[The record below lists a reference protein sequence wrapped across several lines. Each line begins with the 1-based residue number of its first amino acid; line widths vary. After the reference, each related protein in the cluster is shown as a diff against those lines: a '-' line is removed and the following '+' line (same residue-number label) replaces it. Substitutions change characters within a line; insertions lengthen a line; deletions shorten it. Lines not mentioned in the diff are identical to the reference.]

1 VGEGFPGAWPT
12 GEGAA
17 VLDILPAGRKVAA
30 PEVLF
35 KKVENEQVAEWL
47 ERFGGPE
54 AA

>member
-1 VGEGFPGAWPT
+1 MRGLI
-12 GEGAA
+12 A
-17 VLDILPAGRKVAA
+17 VLPAGRKVAA

-54 AA
+54 AAA